1 MSQPTRSGS
10 PSGWNGRVWTQYARA
25 FEEHNIGF
33 DVLPEL
39 GDDDLKELGLP
50 LGDRKRLLKA
60 IADLRTSQE
69 SAGDAMRSAA
79 ARGPPARRADPERR
93 QLTLLF
99 CDLVASTELS
109 ARLDP
114 EDLRE
119 VVHAYQA
126 CVAAVVERFEGYVA
140 KYLGDGVLVY
150 FGYPR
155 AHEDDAERAVRSGL
169 AIAEAVAALVPL
181 TDVQLQARVGIA
193 TGTAVVGDLI
203 GEGASRE
210 AAVVGEVPNLA
221 ARMQVLA
228 APNTVVISDS
238 TRRLVGGLFELD
250 DLGPQRLKG
259 FAEPLAAWRVAGEGR
274 AEGRFEARQTAD
286 LTPLVG
292 REEEIA
298 LLLRRWRQACD
309 GEGQVVLLAGEPGIG
324 KSRLVRE
331 FRGRL
336 SEEPHIRLLCQCS
349 PHHTTSP
356 LHPLIEQ
363 LERAAGFARNDP
375 PAIRL
380 DKLEA
385 LLARGTERLDE
396 VVPLIAALLGVPTGA
411 RYPALT
417 LTPEV
422 QKRRTLQA
430 LVDQVAGLA
439 AEQPVLALFKDV
451 HWIDPSTLEF
461 LGLRDRARPA
471 AAGAACWS
479 PSGRSSSRPGP
490 AHAHVTTL
498 TISRLGRRQGADL
511 VARVTG
517 DKPLPAAI
525 VEQIV
530 ARTDGV
536 PLFVE
541 ELTKTVLESGLLADA
556 GRSLR
561 ALRPPAAARDPDD
574 AARLADGPPRPP
586 CPGQGGRPDRR
597 RDRPGVLPRAAR
609 GGGADVRESAGRCPR
624 AAGQLASWSFRRGAP
639 PEATYTF
646 KHALVQDAAYQ
657 SLLKSRAP
665 AAACPHR
672 RGAGTSTSRRPAR
685 LQPEVLA
692 QHFTAAGLAAR
703 AIRYWRRAGE
713 QAAGRSANAEAI
725 AHLSRGLDL
734 IAALPNAAEHADEE
748 LALRMA
754 IGGPLIATQGHA
766 APEVERTYSRAWVLC
781 EQLRRSA
788 ELFPV
793 LRGLW
798 NYHMVR
804 GELRRAYDLS
814 ARLVALAEEQRMPVC
829 RALARRARGT
839 TLVLLG
845 RFADAEA
852 ALKEGIAIDDAVA
865 DWEDPAHLLLYT
877 ERAGVVCRLH
887 SAWTL
892 WFLGFPDRALGNVE
906 AGLALGRR
914 LPHVHS
920 LAFALIWAALLHNLR
935 REFAEARGR
944 AEAAIQMAGEHR
956 LPQWL
961 AFANI
966 SRSFALVGLG
976 QRSEGVAQLQTG
988 LADWHETGARVLD
1001 TQWLGFSAEACAQAG
1016 RFDDALAALD
1026 RATETVTATGECYY
1040 QAELHRLRGA
1050 VLAETG
1056 DLAEAASWLQQAID
1070 TARSQQAKSLE
1081 LRAATSLARLWRDQ
1095 GRRAQAHDLLAPV
1108 YGWFTEGFDT
1118 ADVKDAKTLLDELS

>member
-1 MSQPTRSGS
+1 MTARGTADKVRIVRWLKRQGLA
-10 PSGWNGRVWTQYARA
+10 QYART
-25 FEEHNIGF
+25 FKEHNIGL

-39 GDDDLKELGLP
+39 GDDDLKELAIP

-60 IADLRTSQE
+60 IADLRMSLE
-69 SAGDAMRSAA
+69 SADDPMTSAA
-79 ARGPPARRADPERR
+79 ARGPPTRRVDPERR

-99 CDLVASTELS
+99 CDLVAWTELS
-109 ARLDP
+109 NRLDP

-119 VVHAYQA
+119 VVCAYQA
-126 CVAAVVERFEGYVA
+126 CVAAVVERFEGHVA

-238 TRRLVGGLFELD
+238 TRRLVGGLFEVD
-250 DLGPQRLKG
+250 DVGPQRLKG
-259 FAEPLAAWRVAGEGR
+259 FAEPLRCWRVVAESA
-274 AEGRFEARQTAD
+274 AEGRFEALHGAR

-298 LLLRRWRQACD
+298 LLLRCWRETRD

-331 FRGRL
+331 LRARL
-336 SEEPHIRLLCQCS
+336 SEQPHIRLLCQCS
-349 PHHTTSP
+349 PHHTASP

-363 LERAAGFARNDP
+363 LERAAGFARTDP
-375 PAIRL
+375 PAMRL

-385 LLARGTERLDE
+385 LLARGTQRLDE
-396 VVPLIAALLGVPTGA
+396 VVPLIAALLGVPTVE

-417 LTPEV
+417 LTPDV

-451 HWIDPSTLEF
+451 HWIDPSTLEL
-461 LGLRDRARPA
+461 LGMVVKRIRQLPVLVLITFRPEFQ
-471 AAGAACWS
+471 
-479 PSGRSSSRPGP
+479 PSFTGQ
-490 AHAHVTTL
+490 AHVTAL
-498 TISRLGRRQGADL
+498 TVSRLDRGQEADL
-511 VARVTG
+511 IARVTG
-517 DKPLPAAI
+517 KKPLPAEI
-525 VEQIV
+525 VEQIL

-536 PLFVE
+536 PLFIE

-556 GRSLR
+556 GDHYELSGPLPPLAIPATLHDSLM
-561 ALRPPAAARDPDD
+561 
-574 AARLADGPPRPP
+574 ARLDRLAPVKEVAQIGAALGREFSYVLLAAVA
-586 CPGQGGRPDRR
+586 GRPE
-597 RDRPGVLPRAAR
+597 PELQGVL
-609 GGGADVRESAGRCPR
+609 D
-624 AAGQLASWSFRRGAP
+624 QLVASELVFRRGKLR
-639 PEATYTF
+639 EAIYAF
-646 KHALVQDAAYQ
+646 KHALVQEAAYQ
-657 SLLKSRAP
+657 SLLKSRRQQL
-665 AAACPHR
+665 H
-672 RGAGTSTSRRPAR
+672 AR
-685 LQPEVLA
+685 IAEVLEQQFPEIGQTQPEVLA
-692 QHFTAAGLAAR
+692 QHLTEAGLAAQ
-703 AIRYWRRAGE
+703 AIPYWRRAGE
-713 QAAGRSANAEAI
+713 LAAERSADVEAI
-725 AHLSRGLDL
+725 AHLSRGLEL
-734 IAALPNAAEHADEE
+734 VATLPDAPERAGEE
-748 LALRMA
+748 FALRMA

-766 APEVERTYSRAWVLC
+766 APEVERTYSRAWALC
-781 EQLRRSA
+781 DQLGRSA

-798 NYHMVR
+798 NHHMVR
-804 GELRRAYDLS
+804 GELRRAHDLS
-814 ARLVALAEEQRMPVC
+814 ARLVALAEEQRTLVR
-829 RALARRARGT
+829 RAPALRARGT

-852 ALKEGIAIDDAVA
+852 ALREGIAIDDAVA
-865 DWEDPAHLLLYT
+865 DWENPAHLLLYT

-887 SAWTL
+887 LAWTS
-892 WFLGFPDRALGNVE
+892 WFLGFPDRALESVE

-914 LPHVHS
+914 LGHVHS
-920 LAFALIWAALLHNLR
+920 LAFALIWAALIHNLR
-935 REFAEARGR
+935 REFAEAGEP
-944 AEAAIQMAGEHR
+944 AEAAIQIACEHR

-961 AFANI
+961 ALAKI
-966 SRSFALVGLG
+966 CRGYALVGLG
-976 QRSEGVAQLQTG
+976 QRTEGIGQLQTG
-988 LADWHETGARVLD
+988 LSDWNATGARVLE
-1001 TQWLGFSAEACAQAG
+1001 TQWLGFTAEARAQAG
-1016 RFDDALAALD
+1016 RFYDALAALD
-1026 RATETVTATGECYY
+1026 RAAATAAATGECHY

-1056 DLAEAASWLQQAID
+1056 EFAEAASWLQRAID
-1070 TARSQQAKSLE
+1070 TAHSQQAKSLE
-1081 LRAATSLARLWRDQ
+1081 LRAATSLARL
-1095 GRRAQAHDLLAPV
+1095 RRNRGKRTQAHDLLAPV
-1108 YGWFTEGFDT
+1108 YGGFNEGFDT
-1118 ADVKDAKTLLDELS
+1118 ADLKDAKALLDELA